1 MRALLISDIHANI
14 DALEAVLDA
23 APEHDVVWNLGDV
36 VGYGAAPNEVIERV
50 RGLGE
55 TFVRGNH
62 DRACS
67 GQLSLEDFNPVAS
80 RAARW
85 TRQVLTPEHVDWLQH
100 MARGPVTPDGPQVS
114 CMHGSYLDEDEYLLS
129 VRDARLPL
137 KQAET
142 RINFFGH
149 THLQGGF
156 ATNGED
162 WFKLDPVYSNDEEA
176 DVSELV
182 LVPGARYLIN
192 PGSVGQPRDNDRRAA
207 YALYDDQRMMVE
219 FRRVP
224 YDFRLAQMRIMRAGL
239 PDQLAMRLSC
249 SDAEKVDR
257 QVSQR
262 EPRLLGVFC
271 LDGDLHVR
279 RHFAVQLDRH
289 VELTQLAQRLFQLQL
304 ATVDGKALLLQLLRD
319 LACSDRAEEM
329 IVLAH
334 LALED
339 QLDLV
344 ELVDQ

>member
-1 MRALLISDIHANI
+1 MRALIISDIHANI

-50 RGLGE
+50 RDLGK

-85 TRQVLTPEHVDWLQH
+85 TREVLTPEHIDWLQQ
-100 MARGPVTPDGPQVS
+100 MVRGPITPDGPQVS

-156 ATNGED
+156 AAHGED
-162 WFKLDPVYSNDEEA
+162 WFKLDPVYSNDEEP

-192 PGSVGQPRDNDRRAA
+192 PGSVGQPRDHDRRAA
-207 YALYDDQRMMVE
+207 FALYDDERIMVE

-239 PDQLAMRLSC
+239 PDQLATRLSYG
-249 SDAEKVDR
+249 R
-257 QVSQR
+257 
-262 EPRLLGVFC
+262 
-271 LDGDLHVR
+271 
-279 RHFAVQLDRH
+279 
-289 VELTQLAQRLFQLQL
+289 
-304 ATVDGKALLLQLLRD
+304 
-319 LACSDRAEEM
+319 
-329 IVLAH
+329 
-334 LALED
+334 
-339 QLDLV
+339 
-344 ELVDQ
+344 

>member
-14 DALEAVLDA
+14 DALEAVLEA

-50 RGLGE
+50 RDLGK

-85 TRQVLTPEHVDWLQH
+85 TRQVLTPEHIDWLQH
-100 MARGPVTPDGPQVS
+100 MVRGPITPDGPQVS

-156 ATNGED
+156 AVHGED
-162 WFKLDPVYSNDEEA
+162 WFKLDPVYSSDDEP

-182 LVPGARYLIN
+182 LIPGARYLIN
-192 PGSVGQPRDNDRRAA
+192 PGSVGQPRDHDRRAA
-207 YALYDDQRMMVE
+207 FALFDDERMVLE

-239 PDQLAMRLSC
+239 PDQLAMRLGFG
-249 SDAEKVDR
+249 R
-257 QVSQR
+257 
-262 EPRLLGVFC
+262 
-271 LDGDLHVR
+271 
-279 RHFAVQLDRH
+279 
-289 VELTQLAQRLFQLQL
+289 
-304 ATVDGKALLLQLLRD
+304 
-319 LACSDRAEEM
+319 
-329 IVLAH
+329 
-334 LALED
+334 
-339 QLDLV
+339 
-344 ELVDQ
+344 